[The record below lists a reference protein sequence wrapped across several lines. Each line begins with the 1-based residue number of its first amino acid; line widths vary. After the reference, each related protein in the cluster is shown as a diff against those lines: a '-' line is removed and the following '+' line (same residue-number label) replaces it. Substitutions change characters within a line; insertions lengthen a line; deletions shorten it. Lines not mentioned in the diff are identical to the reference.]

1 MERTVRILRNVR
13 LVRGGFSRKRMAG
26 FCDQMEGD
34 HGVSPRGRILG
45 FLQPLLFD
53 PGYS

>member
-1 MERTVRILRNVR
+1 MERTVRILRNVQ

-34 HGVSPRGRILG
+34 YGVSPRGRLLD
-45 FLQPLLFD
+45 FLQPHFFD